1 MCSVFNVF
9 RLICMIFTEPF
20 GPGISSTLSPLDK
33 TVSIALIDVGVRF
46 TVCLPIQPFP
56 LSVFRIICLFVLLEC
71 CKSFWGSIWNCK
83 PVLLELSI
91 IHKPTPPGGFLGPV
105 RLDLFLR
112 PWVYAVRVFGRV
124 GKVLDFLNFLRCPA
138 SSCPRIDAMQ
148 TIRMN
153 I

>member
-56 LSVFRIICLFVLLEC
+56 LSVFRVICLLMFLKC
-71 CKSFWGSIWNCK
+71 CKSFRCRIWNCK
-83 PVLLELSI
+83 PILLELSI
-91 IHKPTPPGGFLGPV
+91 IHKPPPSGGFLGPV
-105 RLDLFLR
+105 GLDLLLR
-112 PWVYAVRVFGRV
+112 PWVHGKGVFGRV
-124 GKVLDFLNFLRCPA
+124 GKVLDLLDLLLCA
-138 SSCPRIDAMQ
+138 AHCRIW
-148 TIRMN
+148 
-153 I
+153 

>member
-56 LSVFRIICLFVLLEC
+56 LSVFRVICLFVLLEC
-71 CKSFWGSIWNCK
+71 RKCFRRRVWNCDSIFFPL
-83 PVLLELSI
+83 PVICQPL
-91 IHKPTPPGGFLGPV
+91 TPPGFFFAV
-105 RLDLFLR
+105 RFDLFLR

-124 GKVLDFLNFLRCPA
+124 GKVLDFLDLLLCA
-138 SSCPRIDAMQ
+138 AHCRIWQ
-148 TIRMN
+148 NRM
-153 I
+153 